1 MCRCLSPFIQS
12 PFLDSVKLGQ
22 HSDYTTSENDPT
34 IYLHKNLRDAQQLL
48 NMWPLP
54 FLFLFSHTHNV
65 STFRKTHTFACI
77 LIFSTHPDCAC
88 SFFILISFLAAKI
101 LMRRKM
107 DQVCFEKL
115 FPSKK
120 KLKKSFSWKLFSF
133 LSKLWKTFPL
143 HVCKLF
149 LLFCFILC
157 LSFLFLYKSSFCEN
171 IIQCSCW

>member
-1 MCRCLSPFIQS
+1 MRAPNAGGNMFINVYCAKKTLLHAFSFFPHSQTVLAPFS
-12 PFLDSVKLGQ
+12 
-22 HSDYTTSENDPT
+22 
-34 IYLHKNLRDAQQLL
+34 
-48 NMWPLP
+48 